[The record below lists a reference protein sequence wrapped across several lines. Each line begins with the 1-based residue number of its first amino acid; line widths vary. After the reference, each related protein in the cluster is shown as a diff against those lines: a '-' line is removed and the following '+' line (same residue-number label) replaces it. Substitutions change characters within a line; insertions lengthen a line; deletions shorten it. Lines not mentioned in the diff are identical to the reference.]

1 MDASK
6 SDLKS
11 KERRAF
17 LKLGGAGVA
26 AGGAT
31 VLLAGGPAESAA
43 PVAEPK
49 AAGYRE
55 SEHVRKFYETAR
67 F

>member
-1 MDASK
+1 MSSK
-6 SDLKS
+6 DEELKS
-11 KERRAF
+11 KPRRAF

-26 AGGAT
+26 AGGAAV
-31 VLLAGGPAESAA
+31 VLRGGVAESADA
-43 PVAEPK
+43 TTPSK

-55 SEHVRKFYETAR
+55 TDHVKKFYQTAR

>member
-1 MDASK
+1 MSSK
-6 SDLKS
+6 DEKLES
-11 KERRAF
+11 EQRRAF

-26 AGGAT
+26 AGGAAV
-31 VLLAGGPAESAA
+31 VLRGGAAESADVEADA
-43 PVAEPK
+43 P

-55 SEHVRKFYETAR
+55 TAHVKKFYETAR

>member
-1 MDASK
+1 MSSK
-6 SDLKS
+6 DKNPKS
-11 KERRAF
+11 EQRRAF

-26 AGGAT
+26 AGGAAV
-31 VLLAGGPAESAA
+31 VLRGGAAESADA
-43 PVAEPK
+43 TPANK

-55 SEHVRKFYETAR
+55 TEHVKKFYETAR